1 MHGLLDSASRQQAVA
16 VDGVVS
22 DLMPVLSGVPQGT
35 VLGPIL
41 FLIHIMDI
49 ASDLSLGTT
58 ATSFADDTRVQ
69 RGISSSQDCLCLQ
82 NDLQNI
88 YNWAK
93 TVDMY
98 FNSDK
103 FECLRFW
110 PHSDNIPA
118 HDYRGPDGSII
129 TVKESI
135 KDLGFEI
142 SSTLEFKAH
151 VSKLVAAAS
160 KLVGWALRS
169 FRRRN
174 KFTMRSILQCLIQP
188 KIDYCSQLWSPC
200 DQLSINK
207 IESVQRHFVDKIA
220 GLENMC
226 YWDKLRTL
234 KMYSQERRRERYMI
248 IFLWKL
254 SQNLVCGYNV
264 TFYENQRRGRLI
276 MPSYAPQRASA
287 QVKKARESSLK
298 VKGAKLFNLLPAYL
312 RNINADNVDIFKQE
326 LDWYLGSVPD
336 EPTVAGQQRAAETN
350 SLLHQI
356 PNMTTVFEYC

>member
-1 MHGLLDSASRQQAVA
+1 
-16 VDGVVS
+16 
-22 DLMPVLSGVPQGT
+22 
-35 VLGPIL
+35 
-41 FLIHIMDI
+41 
-49 ASDLSLGTT
+49 
-58 ATSFADDTRVQ
+58 
-69 RGISSSQDCLCLQ
+69 
-82 NDLQNI
+82 
-88 YNWAK
+88 
-93 TVDMY
+93 
-98 FNSDK
+98 
-103 FECLRFW
+103 
-110 PHSDNIPA
+110 
-118 HDYRGPDGSII
+118 
-129 TVKESI
+129 
-135 KDLGFEI
+135 
-142 SSTLEFKAH
+142 
-151 VSKLVAAAS
+151 
-160 KLVGWALRS
+160 
-169 FRRRN
+169 
-174 KFTMRSILQCLIQP
+174 MRSIWQCLIQP